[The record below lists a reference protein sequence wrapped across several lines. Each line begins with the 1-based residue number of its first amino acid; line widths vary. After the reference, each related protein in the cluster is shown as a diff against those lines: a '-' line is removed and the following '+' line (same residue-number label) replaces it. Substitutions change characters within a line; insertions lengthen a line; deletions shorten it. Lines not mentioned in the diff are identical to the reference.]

1 MIMPVDHPTT
11 FGELLAF
18 AVGRWHG
25 VREVGPPQIG
35 SATMVANQSVEQRL
49 SVLEARMGELQQLP
63 ARIDRLEARIDRLE
77 GDLREEI
84 RTGHV
89 MIVTALTEQVE
100 DARRHMLVLHEDVLD
115 RFRLVWERLSA
126 HDDKFDAHDRKLDAH
141 DRKLDAHDRKIDA
154 LAGKIDALA
163 EKVDAGQD
171 QNRGMFAQILSRLDA
186 PRKPPTR
193 KRP

>member
-1 MIMPVDHPTT
+1 
-11 FGELLAF
+11 
-18 AVGRWHG
+18 
-25 VREVGPPQIG
+25 
-35 SATMVANQSVEQRL
+35 MVANRSVEERL
-49 SVLEARMGELQQLP
+49 SVPETRMGELQQLP

-89 MIVTALTEQVE
+89 MIVTALTEQIE

-115 RFRLVWERLSA
+115 RFRLVWERMSA
-126 HDDKFDAHDRKLDAH
+126 HDDKFDAHDRKLDAHDRKLDAHGLKLDAH

-171 QNRGMFAQILSRLDA
+171 QNRALFAQILSRLDA
-186 PRKPPTR
+186 PKKPPTR
-193 KRP
+193 RRQ